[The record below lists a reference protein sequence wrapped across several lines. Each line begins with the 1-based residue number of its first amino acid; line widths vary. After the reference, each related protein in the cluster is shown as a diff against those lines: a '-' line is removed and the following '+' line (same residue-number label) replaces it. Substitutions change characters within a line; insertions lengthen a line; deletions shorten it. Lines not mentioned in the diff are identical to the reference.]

1 MEGDFSMKK
10 IKSLFW
16 IGTMALLTLAGCN
29 NQQAKPHVHTYDLEH
44 PDWAWTELAA
54 GGYSATATIEC
65 TSCKESNEGHLL
77 TLDANVTHQQTLD
90 PTCTT
95 PGEMTYTAVAT
106 YEEVKL
112 RDTKVVPI
120 TDAEAHQYVEV
131 AEERYLKTAATCT
144 EDAVY
149 FKSCKF
155 CHKNSTETFVAEN
168 TKLGHNLQH
177 FSASESTCQLHGN
190 VEYWKCLRCGKFFL
204 DEACTQETT
213 EEETLLPFAD
223 HIMEHHAGKA
233 ATCTAGGTK
242 EYWTCS
248 YEPGVLYRDEQ
259 GNEKFNNESELEI
272 APLGHNMEH
281 HAAVPASCTAQ
292 GSLEYWTCDRCE
304 KMFLDENGTQEC
316 TAQDLIVQVTE
327 HTYVNSAVTDKI
339 GYLESKCSTCGLSNG
354 LTSDLMTLAD
364 IDFTKAQYGAQGGK
378 WGTNVQPTA
387 KTMVFE
393 VTAASTENEIKLPRI
408 NFSLYKIVSFTLSGN
423 DWSARVGLETG
434 SYAFPYA
441 YRAEPYSGTLSFT
454 VSGNQVNASL
464 YCAEGT
470 TQNVTI
476 SDSDIVNGNK
486 SVSLYMIADA
496 EYRTISAELTALADT
511 CEHNYVLDANCL
523 GKEVCSICGEA
534 RAVAPSIDFATNGI
548 YGMYDWY
555 TSFGAPD
562 AGWVFNVEA
571 NSIHFY
577 TYNPS
582 VYSEVCLPRM
592 YFAGFSAVTIDFT
605 IANASE
611 KYSFNSDLSNY
622 YTVPSASFAA
632 KLVFY
637 NITSSSMVA
646 SLRDSSNNILLSKVV
661 TDANVLNGVDGF
673 KFYDEGVGLGD
684 EHLSNFAFVGEHAHN
699 YTADAGCIGKEACS
713 VCYEEHGVA
722 SPSFDFSSNLYGAYD
737 YYEGNGSIDSSWVVA
752 NGASEIKFVNAF
764 SDGSIFDYHLP
775 KIYFANFSSVTINL
789 VINYASEVFALENG
803 FSQSFTAPSS
813 NYDHAQL
820 VFENISSSSMTVK
833 LNDAFGT
840 TYAQVTCSNAN
851 VLNGNE
857 GFVLYA
863 KGSGNIAY
871 DALNNFTF
879 VA

>member
-1 MEGDFSMKK
+1 MKK